1 MKRLAALAL
10 LVAGVAVPAWGQRGG
25 ARGGGSGRG
34 MASAR
39 GMGSGGGFSAGGR
52 FSYAGTRTSYL
63 PTARGSGYSSGLR
76 AGSTVRRPV
85 YGAPGRYRLPY
96 APSAYGYAGPYGW
109 IGADY
114 FGYPDLPADSDAGP
128 AYGAAAQP
136 YADGN
141 DPQAGYASGPV
152 EQSGAADSF
161 RPAYRASRP
170 APEPKSEDAVTLVF
184 KDGRPPEQ
192 IHNYILT
199 RTTLHIWDQRPRDV
213 PVDQLDLVA
222 TVKLNH
228 DLGVAF
234 QAPG

>member
-1 MKRLAALAL
+1 
-10 LVAGVAVPAWGQRGG
+10 
-25 ARGGGSGRG
+25 
-34 MASAR
+34 MASSR

-52 FSYAGTRTSYL
+52 ISYAGARTSYF
-63 PTARGSGYSSGLR
+63 PAARGSAYASGSRPGSS
-76 AGSTVRRPV
+76 VRRPV
-85 YGAPGRYRLPY
+85 YGAPRRYRLPY
-96 APSAYGYAGPYGW
+96 APSAYGYGGPYGW
-109 IGADY
+109 LGADY
-114 FGYPDLPADSDAGP
+114 FGYPDPPADYGP
-128 AYGAAAQP
+128 VYGAAAQP
-136 YADGN
+136 YGQEN
-141 DPQAGYASGPV
+141 DPQAGYAPGPV
-152 EQSGAADSF
+152 EPSGAADSF

-184 KDGRPPEQ
+184 KDGRPAEQ

-234 QAPG
+234 QAPEGGR